1 MDAVRRPP
9 TRSPSAPGGEA
20 RFEPRAR
27 SRRSFAFGLAV
38 VAMAFAAPADA
49 ADFGTPGGP
58 EPANL
63 GEVASVL
70 RADPYELELLISFG
84 TSKGGSAGHLALAI
98 RDAAPGD
105 DLVWSANFY
114 ADRAPGHATGRYTDE
129 LMIAVPKR
137 EYLYGTKSSL
147 GPDASFGLD
156 YGEVYKRSVV
166 GIRVYGVPAAEK
178 RSLAAFFA
186 RINDDYRARAKRT
199 EYHDE
204 EVRYD
209 YFHLNC
215 AKTIGSAFKFGAGYR
230 DLEIS
235 DSALSSRRKLVSA
248 LNANIPTEMAVR
260 LMNEWNARGY
270 AMDVVLYRK
279 YAGSTYVDPH
289 EEEKVA
295 FKDLPDRFP
304 SVLSRDF
311 RREQGRYEDYDNLYA
326 MYLLY
331 NLGRY
336 KVAVDGPDRRLE
348 IAIDKEALPYREAS
362 GRAAA
367 SAAADSESY
376 RRRLVFK
383 PRGTR
388 IGEGPAAR

>member
-1 MDAVRRPP
+1 M
-9 TRSPSAPGGEA
+9 
-20 RFEPRAR
+20 
-27 SRRSFAFGLAV
+27 L
-38 VAMAFAAPADA
+38 AAPAAWLAIAATVCAAHAHA
-49 ADFGTPGGP
+49 ADFGSPGGP
-58 EPANL
+58 QPA
-63 GEVASVL
+63 GVREIASVL
-70 RADPYELELLISFG
+70 RQDPYDLELLISFG

-98 RDAAPGD
+98 RDAAPDGD

-114 ADRAPGHATGRYTDE
+114 ADRSPEHAKGRYTDE
-129 LMIAVPKR
+129 LMIAVPKL

-147 GPDASFGLD
+147 GADASFGLD

-166 GIRVYGVPAAEK
+166 GIRVFGVPAAEK
-178 RSLAAFFA
+178 RALAAFFG
-186 RINDDYRARAKRT
+186 RLNDDYHARAKKT

-204 EVRYD
+204 EVKYD

-248 LNANIPTEMAVR
+248 LNANIPTEMALK
-260 LMNEWNARGY
+260 LMNQWHARGY
-270 AMDVVLYRK
+270 GMDVVLYRK

-311 RREQGRYEDYDNLYA
+311 RREQGEYEDFDNLYA

-336 KVAVDGPDRRLE
+336 KVELNAHTKRLDF
-348 IAIDKEALPYREAS
+348 AIDKDALPYREAAA
-362 GRAAA
+362 RAAE
-367 SAAADSESY
+367 SARADSEGY
-376 RRRLVFK
+376 RRRLAFK

-388 IGEGPAAR
+388 IGEAPAGRTPSD

>member
-1 MDAVRRPP
+1 M
-9 TRSPSAPGGEA
+9 
-20 RFEPRAR
+20 
-27 SRRSFAFGLAV
+27 L
-38 VAMAFAAPADA
+38 AAPAAWLAIAATACAAHAHA
-49 ADFGTPGGP
+49 ADFGSPGGP
-58 EPANL
+58 QPA
-63 GEVASVL
+63 GVREIASVL
-70 RADPYELELLISFG
+70 RQDSYDLELLISFG

-98 RDAAPGD
+98 RDAAPDGD

-114 ADRAPGHATGRYTDE
+114 ADRSPEHAKGRYTDE
-129 LMIAVPKR
+129 LMIAVPKL

-147 GPDASFGLD
+147 GADASFGLD

-166 GIRVYGVPAAEK
+166 GIRVFGVPAAEK
-178 RSLAAFFA
+178 RALAAFFG
-186 RINDDYRARAKRT
+186 RLNDDYHARAKKT

-204 EVRYD
+204 EVKYD

-215 AKTIGSAFKFGAGYR
+215 AKTIGSAFRFGAGYR

-248 LNANIPTEMAVR
+248 LNANIPAEMAVR

-311 RREQGRYEDYDNLYA
+311 RREQGQYEDFDNLYA

-336 KVAVDGPDRRLE
+336 KVELNAQTKRLDF
-348 IAIDKEALPYREAS
+348 AIDKDALPYREAAA
-362 GRAAA
+362 RAAE
-367 SAAADSESY
+367 SARADSEGY
-376 RRRLVFK
+376 RRRLAFK

-388 IGEGPAAR
+388 IGEAPAGRTPSD

>member
-1 MDAVRRPP
+1 M
-9 TRSPSAPGGEA
+9 
-20 RFEPRAR
+20 
-27 SRRSFAFGLAV
+27 L
-38 VAMAFAAPADA
+38 AAPAAWLAIAATACAAHAHA
-49 ADFGTPGGP
+49 ADFGSPGGP
-58 EPANL
+58 QPA
-63 GEVASVL
+63 GVREIASVL
-70 RADPYELELLISFG
+70 RQDSYDLELLISFG

-98 RDAAPGD
+98 RDAAPDGD

-114 ADRAPGHATGRYTDE
+114 ADRSPEHAKGRYTDE
-129 LMIAVPKR
+129 LMIAVPKL

-147 GPDASFGLD
+147 GADASFGID

-166 GIRVYGVPAAEK
+166 GIRVFGVPAAEK
-178 RSLAAFFA
+178 RALAAFFG
-186 RINDDYRARAKRT
+186 RLNDDYHARAKKT

-204 EVRYD
+204 EVKYD

-215 AKTIGSAFKFGAGYR
+215 AKTIGSAFRFGAGYR

-248 LNANIPTEMAVR
+248 LNANIPAEMAVR

-311 RREQGRYEDYDNLYA
+311 RREQGQYEDFDNLYA

-336 KVAVDGPDRRLE
+336 KVELNAQTKRLDF
-348 IAIDKEALPYREAS
+348 AIDKDALPYREAAA
-362 GRAAA
+362 RAAE
-367 SAAADSESY
+367 SARADSEGY
-376 RRRLVFK
+376 RRRLAFK

-388 IGEGPAAR
+388 IGEAPAGRTPSD

>member
-1 MDAVRRPP
+1 MHAVRRSP
-9 TRSPSAPGGEA
+9 TRSASAPGGGA
-20 RFEPRAR
+20 RFEPRAGNLR
-27 SRRSFAFGLAV
+27 AFAFGLAV
-38 VAMAFAAPADA
+38 LAMAFAAPAVA

-58 EPANL
+58 GPANL
-63 GEVASVL
+63 GEIASVL
-70 RADPYELELLISFG
+70 RSDPYELELLISFG

-98 RDAAPGD
+98 RDGAPGD

-114 ADRAPGHATGRYTDE
+114 ADRSPEHAEGHYTNE
-129 LMIAVPKR
+129 LMIAVPKM
-137 EYLYGTKSSL
+137 EYLYGTSSSL

-156 YGEVYKRSVV
+156 YGEIYKRSVV

-178 RSLAAFFA
+178 RALAAFFA
-186 RINDDYRARAKRT
+186 RVNDDYRARARKT

-279 YAGSTYVDPH
+279 YASSPYVDPR

-295 FKDLPDRFP
+295 FRDLPDRFP

-311 RREQGRYEDYDNLYA
+311 RREQGQYEDYDNLYA

-331 NLGRY
+331 DLGRY
-336 KVAVDGPDRRLE
+336 KVVVDGADRRLE
-348 IAIDKEALPYREAS
+348 IAIDKEALPYREAAA
-362 GRAAA
+362 RAAE
-367 SAAADSESY
+367 SARADSERY

-388 IGEGPAAR
+388 IGESPPAR

>member
-1 MDAVRRPP
+1 M
-9 TRSPSAPGGEA
+9 
-20 RFEPRAR
+20 
-27 SRRSFAFGLAV
+27 L
-38 VAMAFAAPADA
+38 AAPAAWLAIAATACAAHAHA
-49 ADFGTPGGP
+49 ADFGSPGGP
-58 EPANL
+58 QPA
-63 GEVASVL
+63 GVREIASVL
-70 RADPYELELLISFG
+70 RQDSYDLELLISFG

-98 RDAAPGD
+98 RDAAPDGD

-114 ADRAPGHATGRYTDE
+114 ADRSPEHAKGRYTDE
-129 LMIAVPKR
+129 LMIAVPKL

-147 GPDASFGLD
+147 GADASFGLD

-166 GIRVYGVPAAEK
+166 GIRVFGVPAAEK
-178 RSLAAFFA
+178 RALAAFFG
-186 RINDDYRARAKRT
+186 RLNDDYHARAKKT

-204 EVRYD
+204 EVKYD

-215 AKTIGSAFKFGAGYR
+215 AKTIGSAFRFGAGYR

-248 LNANIPTEMAVR
+248 LNANIPAEMAVR

-279 YAGSTYVDPH
+279 YAVSTYVDPH

-311 RREQGRYEDYDNLYA
+311 RREQGQYEDFDNLYA

-336 KVAVDGPDRRLE
+336 KVELNAQTKRLDF
-348 IAIDKEALPYREAS
+348 AIDKDALPYREAAA
-362 GRAAA
+362 RAAE
-367 SAAADSESY
+367 SARADSEGY
-376 RRRLVFK
+376 RRRLAFK

-388 IGEGPAAR
+388 IGEAPAGRTPSD

>member
-1 MDAVRRPP
+1 MLACVA
-9 TRSPSAPGGEA
+9 TV
-20 RFEPRAR
+20 
-27 SRRSFAFGLAV
+27 FATCALAAEFGS
-38 VAMAFAAPADA
+38 
-49 ADFGTPGGP
+49 PGGP

-63 GEVASVL
+63 GEIASIL
-70 RADPYELELLISFG
+70 RNDPYELELLISFG

-114 ADRAPGHATGRYTDE
+114 ADRSPEHATGHYTDE
-129 LMIAVPKR
+129 PMVAVPKL
-137 EYLYGTKSSL
+137 EYLYRTTSSP
-147 GPDASFGLD
+147 GSDASFGLD
-156 YGEVYKRSVV
+156 FGEIYKRSVV

-178 RSLAAFFA
+178 RALAAFFA
-186 RINDDYRARAKRT
+186 RINDDYRARARKT

-204 EVRYD
+204 EVKYD

-235 DSALSSRRKLVSA
+235 DSVLSSRRKLVSA
-248 LNANIPTEMAVR
+248 LNANIPAEMAVK

-279 YAGSTYVDPH
+279 YAGSAYVDPR
-289 EEEKVA
+289 EDEKVA

-304 SVLSRDF
+304 SVLSGDF

-336 KVAVDGPDRRLE
+336 KVEIDGPARRLE
-348 IAIDKEALPYREAS
+348 IAIDKEALPYREAAA
-362 GRAAA
+362 RAAE

-376 RRRLVFK
+376 RRRLVFQ

-388 IGEGPAAR
+388 IGESPTAR